1 MKYELHIHVL
11 TLVSFFVFLATLV
24 KQVVSNVHLLLY
36 ELRLLTN
43 QLSVGFVYSV
53 SDSWPSLL

>member
-24 KQVVSNVHLLLY
+24 KQVVSNVRLLLY

-43 QLSVGFVYSV
+43 QLSVGFVY
-53 SDSWPSLL
+53 